1 VRLYTLTVNGQWMVL
16 APEVPGTGPTGDE
29 ITSSR
34 EEALS
39 SCREFAVQE
48 IAAYQRLGS
57 PLEIGVG
64 EEIVEWS
71 APWWMIPEWLIP
83 MRPTELRAVLQ
94 RMESLANDVEQF
106 LDGLSPEEWD
116 IQTTASWSIRQT
128 LDHLASGFGVGIQN
142 LEWLPLDPVAAEA
155 AAFDSLI
162 TRLRALV
169 GERYAVEQFGMN
181 QENGRV
187 RWTPRKVARVV
198 AALQEAWLAHLSGR
212 APEPAPPL
220 GHEEVDGDD
229 EPLGTTELDAL
240 AERDR
245 SLRDATARDV
255 RVAALTGSYRYYRD
269 RLIDWPSD
277 ERERWRAMSGSFRQ
291 RLTSMDGKE
300 LALVRVVPFGRFPAV
315 TVRRE
320 LRLGISHVRGHLAQ
334 MKAMQQR

>member
-1 VRLYTLTVNGQWMVL
+1 MRLYTLTVNNQWMVL
-16 APEVPGTGPTGDE
+16 APEVPGTAPSGDE
-29 ITSSR
+29 VASSR
-34 EEALS
+34 DEALS
-39 SCREFAVQE
+39 RCREFAAQE
-48 IAAYQRLGS
+48 IAAYERLGS
-57 PLEIGVG
+57 PLEISAD

-83 MRPTELRAVLQ
+83 IRPTQLRTVLR
-94 RMESLANDVEQF
+94 RMESLADEVEHF

-116 IQTTASWSIRQT
+116 ARPTTGWSIRLT

-155 AAFDSLI
+155 AAFDSLN
-162 TRLRALV
+162 TRLGALV

-187 RWTPRKVARVV
+187 HWTPQKVARVV
-198 AALQEAWLAHLSGR
+198 TALQDAWLAHLAGR

-229 EPLGTTELDAL
+229 EPLGTTELEAL
-240 AERDR
+240 AARDR
-245 SLRDATARDV
+245 ALRDATARDV
-255 RVAALTGSYRYYRD
+255 RVAVLTGSYRYYRD

-277 ERERWRAMSGSFRQ
+277 ERERWRAMSGSFRE
-291 RLTSMDGKE
+291 RLASMDEKE

-320 LRLGISHVRGHLAQ
+320 LRLGIAHVRLHLAQ
-334 MKAMQQR
+334 MKAMRQR